1 MEDLENKLQE
11 ILNELNH
18 SFEVKIEEQGED
30 KIITKI
36 VLSEQK
42 NDGSVFLEK
51 FIGLFSPLIE
61 QLTEGKKEVVFEEGT
76 GLTIRRIDD

>member
-1 MEDLENKLQE
+1 LEDLENKLQE